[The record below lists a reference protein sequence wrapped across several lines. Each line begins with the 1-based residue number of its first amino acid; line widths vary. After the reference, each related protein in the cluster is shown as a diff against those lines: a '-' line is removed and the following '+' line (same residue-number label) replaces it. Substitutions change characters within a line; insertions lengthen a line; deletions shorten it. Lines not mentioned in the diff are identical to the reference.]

1 MVEGAG
7 TNPSFEGC
15 TFRSNQAPSPHTGG
29 GGAYIWD
36 RASPRFTNTTF
47 EANVVQGSGG
57 GVYVSGSGT
66 NPSFEGCTFRSNQAP
81 HPTYGG
87 GGAFIQNRA
96 TEFQKCLNPDACQN
110 RTLAQA
116 CTKPYRGHLCSMC
129 LQGHGIN
136 DDFQCVKCGS
146 HGAEIAVLCA
156 VVASALLIS
165 GGLVAYTIYSAEK
178 AGDSYKSG
186 KNKPIYVALTI
197 ISMLQSMAFF
207 KGFDYSW
214 PSSIR
219 GMFDTSQTA
228 SGGGLGLVN
237 MQCVAS
243 GVFGG
248 SSYIYTE
255 ALLLMLL
262 GPLCL
267 AVFVTALLI
276 LQWVRSGNLQRRIY
290 ICVVYVVFL
299 FQPIVIKGIL
309 KVMTCSRVGGT
320 FFVFYEMDIECG
332 SSSHVSWL
340 VVVLIGFFMYVILL
354 PGLNFWAQYKDRE
367 LIQAEDEEKIRL
379 YGFQVKAFVPD
390 CYYWQACIMSRKV
403 AQTALITLSKPMG
416 IVIQSQL
423 ALLVSMVALVFQV
436 RCQP

>member
-1 MVEGAG
+1 M
-7 TNPSFEGC
+7 
-15 TFRSNQAPSPHTGG
+15 
-29 GGAYIWD
+29 
-36 RASPRFTNTTF
+36 
-47 EANVVQGSGG
+47 
-57 GVYVSGSGT
+57 
-66 NPSFEGCTFRSNQAP
+66 
-81 HPTYGG
+81 
-87 GGAFIQNRA
+87 
-96 TEFQKCLNPDACQN
+96 
-110 RTLAQA
+110 
-116 CTKPYRGHLCSMC
+116 
-129 LQGHGIN
+129 
-136 DDFQCVKCGS
+136 
-146 HGAEIAVLCA
+146 
-156 VVASALLIS
+156 
-165 GGLVAYTIYSAEK
+165 
-178 AGDSYKSG
+178 
-186 KNKPIYVALTI
+186 
-197 ISMLQSMAFF
+197 
-207 KGFDYSW
+207 
-214 PSSIR
+214 
-219 GMFDTSQTA
+219 
-228 SGGGLGLVN
+228 
-237 MQCVAS
+237 
-243 GVFGG
+243 
-248 SSYIYTE
+248 
-255 ALLLMLL
+255 
-262 GPLCL
+262 
-267 AVFVTALLI
+267 TALLI